1 MKKKSLIVLISLL
14 MLIVFDQIIK
24 YLIVKNFSIGEEKIL
39 IDNFLKFIYIR
50 NTGAAFGILSGN
62 IVFLIGISLLLIF
75 YIVKEMKKNIDNNLS
90 LLSFSLILGGAVG
103 NLIDRIFRGR
113 VIDFID
119 ISPVF
124 NFPTFNIADILVVI
138 GWIAFALNMAIY
150 TTRKLKNL
158 KKELKKK
165 KKCNSK

>member
-1 MKKKSLIVLISLL
+1 

-103 NLIDRIFRGR
+103 NLIDRIFRGY
-113 VIDFID
+113 VVDFISFTLFKRKMS
-119 ISPVF
+119 I
-124 NFPTFNIADILVVI
+124 FNIADMYITIGVIL
-138 GWIAFALNMAIY
+138 LIY
-150 TTRKLKNL
+150 IVLKEGKYERVSSRKRK
-158 KKELKKK
+158 
-165 KKCNSK
+165 

>member
-150 TTRKLKNL
+150 TTRELKNL
-158 KKELKKK
+158 KKELK
-165 KKCNSK
+165 

>member
-103 NLIDRIFRGR
+103 NLIDRIFRGY
-113 VIDFID
+113 VVDYID
-119 ISPVF
+119 ITRLFDYPIF
-124 NFPTFNIADILVVI
+124 NFADICIVVGVILVITVI
-138 GWIAFALNMAIY
+138 IVNTVKDQENIDE
-150 TTRKLKNL
+150 KV
-158 KKELKKK
+158 
-165 KKCNSK
+165 

>member
-1 MKKKSLIVLISLL
+1 MKKKSLIVLISVL
-14 MLIVFDQIIK
+14 MLIVFDQIVK

-62 IVFLIGISLLLIF
+62 IIFLIGISLLLIF

-103 NLIDRIFRGR
+103 NLIDRIFRGY
-113 VIDFID
+113 VVDFISFTLFKREMS
-119 ISPVF
+119 IF
-124 NFPTFNIADILVVI
+124 NVADMYITIGVIL
-138 GWIAFALNMAIY
+138 LIY
-150 TTRKLKNL
+150 IVLKEGKYERINSRKRR
-158 KKELKKK
+158 
-165 KKCNSK
+165 

>member
-1 MKKKSLIVLISLL
+1 MKKKSLVVLISLL

-39 IDNFLKFIYIR
+39 MDNFLKFIYIR

-90 LLSFSLILGGAVG
+90 LLSFSLILGGAIG
-103 NLIDRIFRGR
+103 NLIDRLMLGYVVDYLSLSFFSPICNFSDYSITAGVVLLAIF
-113 VIDFID
+113 VLSF
-119 ISPVF
+119 V
-124 NFPTFNIADILVVI
+124 
-138 GWIAFALNMAIY
+138 
-150 TTRKLKNL
+150 
-158 KKELKKK
+158 
-165 KKCNSK
+165 

>member
-1 MKKKSLIVLISLL
+1 MKKKSLVVLISLL

-39 IDNFLKFIYIR
+39 MDNFLKFIYIR

-90 LLSFSLILGGAVG
+90 LLSFSLILGGAIG
-103 NLIDRIFRGR
+103 NLIDRIFRGY
-113 VIDFID
+113 VVDFISFTLFKREMP
-119 ISPVF
+119 IF
-124 NFPTFNIADILVVI
+124 NVADMYITIGVIL
-138 GWIAFALNMAIY
+138 LIY
-150 TTRKLKNL
+150 IVLKEGKYERVSSRKRK
-158 KKELKKK
+158 
-165 KKCNSK
+165 

>member
-103 NLIDRIFRGR
+103 NLIDRIFRGY
-113 VIDFID
+113 VVDFISFTLFKRKMS
-119 ISPVF
+119 I
-124 NFPTFNIADILVVI
+124 FNIADMYITIGVIL
-138 GWIAFALNMAIY
+138 LIY
-150 TTRKLKNL
+150 IVLKEGKYERVSSRKRK
-158 KKELKKK
+158 
-165 KKCNSK
+165 